1 MSSKVENLENNMAKV
16 TLEIRP
22 EVFEEAIQKVYNKN
36 KGKIAVPGFR
46 KGKAPRKLVER
57 TYGKEVFYED
67 ALNEVLPDAYD
78 SAIKELELKVVS
90 RPEINV
96 EKINAGEAVVV
107 TATVAVK
114 PEVTLGDYKGL
125 EVEKNAVIV
134 TEDDVDAEIKKTA
147 ERNSRMLE
155 VEDRP
160 AAMDDTVTIDFEG
173 FMDGVAFEGGKGE
186 NHDLVLGSH
195 SFIDTFE
202 DQLVGKNVGE
212 ECEVNVTFPEDYG
225 QKDLAGKPAMFKVT
239 VKKIQMKELP
249 AIDDEFAKDVS
260 EFDTLDEYKADV
272 REKLTQSKQK
282 QEDERIRKEL
292 LEKAV
297 ANAEMIIPG
306 PMVDEQADSMIQN
319 FANSLRYQGISMEQY
334 MSMTGGNIASLRAS
348 LRPDAER
355 RIKDSL
361 VLEAIAKAENL
372 EITDEDFE
380 KEVADMA
387 ETYHMEVEKLKES
400 LTDADQ
406 ANIKE
411 EMKSKKAMEFLV
423 ENSKEA

>member
-1 MSSKVENLENNMAKV
+1 
-16 TLEIRP
+16 
-22 EVFEEAIQKVYNKN
+22 
-36 KGKIAVPGFR
+36 
-46 KGKAPRKLVER
+46 
-57 TYGKEVFYED
+57 
-67 ALNEVLPDAYD
+67 
-78 SAIKELELKVVS
+78 
-90 RPEINV
+90 
-96 EKINAGEAVVV
+96 
-107 TATVAVK
+107 
-114 PEVTLGDYKGL
+114 
-125 EVEKNAVIV
+125 
-134 TEDDVDAEIKKTA
+134 
-147 ERNSRMLE
+147 
-155 VEDRP
+155 
-160 AAMDDTVTIDFEG
+160 
-173 FMDGVAFEGGKGE
+173 MDGVAFEGESGE

-202 DQLVGKNVGE
+202 DQLVGKKAGE

-260 EFDTLDEYKADV
+260 EFDTLEEYKADV

-282 QEDERIRKEL
+282 QEDERIRREL

-306 PMVDEQADSMIQN
+306 PMVDEQGGQHDSKFCEFSSVSGN
-319 FANSLRYQGISMEQY
+319 FYGAVHVHDRWKYRL
-334 MSMTGGNIASLRAS
+334 LRAS
-348 LRPDAER
+348 VRPDAER

-387 ETYHMEVEKLKES
+387 ETYHMEVEAERVFDRRRS
-400 LTDADQ
+400 GEHQRRDEIQ
-406 ANIKE
+406 RRRW
-411 EMKSKKAMEFLV
+411 
-423 ENSKEA
+423 NSWWRTRRKPDRDLGYGV